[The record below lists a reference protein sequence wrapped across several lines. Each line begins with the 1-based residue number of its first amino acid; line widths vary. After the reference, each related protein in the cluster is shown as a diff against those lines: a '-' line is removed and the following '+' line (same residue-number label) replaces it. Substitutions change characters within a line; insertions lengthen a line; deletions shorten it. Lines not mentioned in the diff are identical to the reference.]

1 MKPFA
6 ESCEQNKWPILDVLR
21 QEFAQA
27 TRVLEIGSG
36 TGQHAVFFAQQ
47 LPHLLWQT
55 SDVAEYHAGI
65 RDWLDE
71 AGLHN
76 VRPPLRL
83 DVLADAWPQQSFDA
97 VFSANTVHI
106 MGWPEVEAM
115 FAGIGAVLELG
126 GRFCLYGPFNY
137 GGRFT
142 SDSNA
147 RFDQWLKARDPR
159 SGVRNVE
166 DLVALADAAGLR
178 LLRDHAMP
186 ANNRSLV
193 WIRTRLTT
201 RALIRTGV
209 NDGTRDQ

>member
-65 RDWLDE
+65 QDWLDE

-193 WIRTRLTT
+193 WIRTR
-201 RALIRTGV
+201 A
-209 NDGTRDQ
+209 